1 MNIAL
6 TIISVLLM
14 LTALV
19 ATVRPRIWAPA
30 AAYAALGLM
39 SLAPEA
45 AVSSPTLIF
54 WGIATLI
61 ACGISY
67 MLPSEVSRSSLG
79 MPYITIASVA
89 GTLIGMILSQA
100 GMIVG
105 AAAGALCGA
114 VAYAQTPRGKVL
126 DCPSARFFNYAC
138 AKGLPATVTS
148 CMCGLAVIAILTL
161 FGK

>member
-19 ATVRPRIWAPA
+19 TTVRPRIWAPA

-39 SLAPEA
+39 SLVPEA
-45 AVSSPTLIF
+45 AVGSPTLIF

-67 MLPSEVSRSSLG
+67 MLPSEVSRSPLG
-79 MPYITIASVA
+79 MPYITIA
-89 GTLIGMILSQA
+89 
-100 GMIVG
+100 
-105 AAAGALCGA
+105 
-114 VAYAQTPRGKVL
+114 
-126 DCPSARFFNYAC
+126 
-138 AKGLPATVTS
+138 
-148 CMCGLAVIAILTL
+148 
-161 FGK
+161 

>member
-19 ATVRPRIWAPA
+19 TTVRPRIWAPA

-39 SLAPEA
+39 SLAAEA

-67 MLPSEVSRSSLG
+67 MLPTEVSRSPLG

-89 GTLIGMILSQA
+89 GTLIGRRALRCCGLRPDPAGKSARLSVGSLLQLCLCQ
-100 GMIVG
+100 G
-105 AAAGALCGA
+105 AARHGYLLYVWSGRNCHTDF
-114 VAYAQTPRGKVL
+114 VWQVETIHY
-126 DCPSARFFNYAC
+126 
-138 AKGLPATVTS
+138 
-148 CMCGLAVIAILTL
+148 
-161 FGK
+161 

>member
-19 ATVRPRIWAPA
+19 TTVRPRIWAPA

-39 SLAPEA
+39 SLAAEA

-67 MLPSEVSRSSLG
+67 MLPTEVPRSPLGDRRALRCCGLRPDPAGKSARLSVGSL
-79 MPYITIASVA
+79 
-89 GTLIGMILSQA
+89 LQLCLCQ
-100 GMIVG
+100 G
-105 AAAGALCGA
+105 AARHGYLLYVWSGRNCHTDF
-114 VAYAQTPRGKVL
+114 VWQVETIHY
-126 DCPSARFFNYAC
+126 
-138 AKGLPATVTS
+138 
-148 CMCGLAVIAILTL
+148 
-161 FGK
+161 

>member
-19 ATVRPRIWAPA
+19 TTVRPRIWAPA

-39 SLAPEA
+39 SLAAEA

-67 MLPSEVSRSSLG
+67 MLPTEVSRSPLG

-89 GTLIGMILSQA
+89 GTLIGMILSVLWLTP
-100 GMIVG
+100 G
-105 AAAGALCGA
+105 
-114 VAYAQTPRGKVL
+114 PRGEKCSTVRRL
-126 DCPSARFFNYAC
+126 ASSTMPVPRGCPPR
-138 AKGLPATVTS
+138 LPPV
-148 CMCGLAVIAILTL
+148 CVVWP
-161 FGK
+161 